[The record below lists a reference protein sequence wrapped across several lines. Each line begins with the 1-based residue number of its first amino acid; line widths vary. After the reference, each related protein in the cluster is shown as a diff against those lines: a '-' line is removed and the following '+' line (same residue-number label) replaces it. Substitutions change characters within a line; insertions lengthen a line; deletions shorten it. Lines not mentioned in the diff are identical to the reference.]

1 MSKSRIGRV
10 MNEEWRNNLSKS
22 HKGKKKG
29 KYNYSLSSEQ
39 KEHLSN
45 KLKQYYQDNPEY
57 KLNKK
62 FSSKKIVKIEC
73 DGIIFDT
80 IYDGAKYYGVD
91 KSSMSSWLSGKYC
104 VPQEFINK
112 KLHKIGQDIEYEKV
126 LLKNKNKIY
135 CDKIEYDSIKDCAKF
150 YKIDPIIMK
159 KWLNNP
165 NKMPKKFKDLNLH
178 KEPAYG
184 YKLKK

>member
-10 MNEEWRNNLSKS
+10 INEEWRNNLSKS
-22 HKGKKKG
+22 HKGKKRG

-57 KLNKK
+57 KLSKK

-73 DGIIFDT
+73 DGLIFDT
-80 IYDGAKYYGVD
+80 IYDCAKYYGVD
-91 KSSMSSWLSGKYC
+91 KSSMSSWLSGKSC

-112 KLHKIGQDIEYEKV
+112 KI
-126 LLKNKNKIY
+126 
-135 CDKIEYDSIKDCAKF
+135 A
-150 YKIDPIIMK
+150 
-159 KWLNNP
+159 
-165 NKMPKKFKDLNLH
+165 
-178 KEPAYG
+178 
-184 YKLKK
+184 